1 MCYKRKVAAVVV
13 TYNRVELLKRA
24 IDALLAQSVELE
36 HIVVVNNN
44 SSDATK
50 DYLDSNQNKKI
61 MPIHLSTNTGGAGG
75 FSAGISFAHGL
86 GVDYIWIMDDD
97 AIPDI
102 NALSELLLA
111 DEHLEKKHIESG
123 FLCSHVVSDDNI
135 CMNVP
140 GISKKTNETGY
151 LDWPAFASVGIVGV
165 DKATFVSV
173 LFRRNVISEVGLP
186 VKEMF
191 IWGDDT
197 EYTWRISKRY
207 KCYYVANSIVNHKRV
222 LAKSLSLSVEE
233 SISRI
238 PWYGFLYRNS
248 FYNIRKHGN
257 IKEFLSY
264 LNHVS
269 KDFISILLHS
279 KKYKM
284 KKLYTLFHGVLS
296 GLLFNPKIDYPKK

>member
-36 HIVVVNNN
+36 YIVVVNNN

-111 DEHLEKKHIESG
+111 DEHLEKNILKVDS
-123 FLCSHVVSDDNI
+123 CVVTLLVMI
-135 CMNVP
+135 
-140 GISKKTNETGY
+140 I
-151 LDWPAFASVGIVGV
+151 
-165 DKATFVSV
+165 FV
-173 LFRRNVISEVGLP
+173 
-186 VKEMF
+186 
-191 IWGDDT
+191 
-197 EYTWRISKRY
+197 
-207 KCYYVANSIVNHKRV
+207 
-222 LAKSLSLSVEE
+222 
-233 SISRI
+233 
-238 PWYGFLYRNS
+238 
-248 FYNIRKHGN
+248 
-257 IKEFLSY
+257 
-264 LNHVS
+264 
-269 KDFISILLHS
+269 
-279 KKYKM
+279 
-284 KKLYTLFHGVLS
+284 
-296 GLLFNPKIDYPKK
+296 